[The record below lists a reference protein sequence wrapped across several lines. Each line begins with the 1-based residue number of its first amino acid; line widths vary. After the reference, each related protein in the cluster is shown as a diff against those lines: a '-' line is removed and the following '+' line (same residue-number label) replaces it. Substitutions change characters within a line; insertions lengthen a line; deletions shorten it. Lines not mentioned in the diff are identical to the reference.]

1 MRETHRFKEQEE
13 LFGGAPCEGVASQT
27 EACINRICPG
37 MHMCKNVIKILFDIF
52 CPKSVA
58 LILKRYLSI
67 PEQCC
72 EANNVPQKCLG
83 LCVGEEDAAVV
94 ARSAFRSICDK
105 FRSIV
110 TRCTVEGG
118 GIYCS

>member
-1 MRETHRFKEQEE
+1 
-13 LFGGAPCEGVASQT
+13 
-27 EACINRICPG
+27 
-37 MHMCKNVIKILFDIF
+37 MHMCKTAIKTRLEFF
-52 CPKSVA
+52 KKSVA
-58 LILKRYLSI
+58 RILKRSLFI

-94 ARSAFRSICDK
+94 ARSAFTSICDK

-110 TRCTVEGG
+110 TRCTMEGG
-118 GIYCS
+118 GIWWT